1 MSQNQDQDRTED
13 ATPFRLRE
21 ARDKGMVSK
30 SVELTS
36 LLVLAAS
43 LALFYAKGESML
55 VGDLAETRAI
65 LSNAGAVQLDIPA
78 VMSMVGALL
87 GDLLRLMWPLLF
99 AIVVVAVLS
108 TMAQTGPVFSFF
120 PLKPDMKRLNPIE
133 GFKRIFSKRMA
144 YEFAKTMV
152 KLVLMGLVMY
162 WFIERSLPEVMSL
175 LNAAPQKQAVYTFS
189 KMGELAVQ
197 LLAVLAVVVFIDVA
211 YTRWEFSH
219 RMRMSRRDVK
229 DEVKRREGD
238 PLIRSKIR
246 ELQKEAAKRSGSL
259 ANVASADVLITNPT
273 HYAVA
278 LTYKRGEMESPK
290 VVAKGAGE
298 LALNMRVVAQDAG
311 VPIMENKWLAR
322 ALFKDVEIDGYV
334 PEEFFAKVAKAL
346 VWAYGV
352 RAARTAPA
360 STVH

>member
-1 MSQNQDQDRTED
+1 MDQNQDQDRTEQ

-21 ARDKGMVSK
+21 ARAKGTVSK

-36 LLVLAAS
+36 LLVMAAA
-43 LALFYAKGESML
+43 LALFYVKGEAMFA
-55 VGDLAETRAI
+55 GELAETRAI
-65 LSNAGAVQLDIPA
+65 LGNAGSVELDIQTA
-78 VMSMVGALL
+78 MLL
-87 GDLLRLMWPLLF
+87 VRTLLSDVLHLMWPLLF
-99 AIVVVAVLS
+99 VVAAVAVFGTLV
-108 TMAQTGPVFSFF
+108 QTGPVFSFF
-120 PLKPDMKRLNPIE
+120 PLKPDMKRLDPVQ
-133 GFKRIFSKRMA
+133 GFKRIFSKRMV
-144 YEFAKTMV
+144 YEFVKTMV

-162 WFIERSLPEVMSL
+162 WFIERLLPEFMNL
-175 LNAAPQKQAVYTFS
+175 LNAPPPQQTAYTFS
-189 KMGELAVQ
+189 QMGALGVQ
-197 LLAVLAVVVFIDVA
+197 LLAVLLSVVLIDVV

-246 ELQKEAAKRSGSL
+246 ELQNEAAKRSGSL
-259 ANVASADVLITNPT
+259 GNVAGADVLITNPT

-278 LTYKRGEMESPK
+278 LVYKRGEMDSPK

-298 LALNMRVVAQDAG
+298 LALKLREVARDAG
-311 VPIMENKWLAR
+311 VPIMENKKLAR
-322 ALFKDVEIDGYV
+322 ELFKNVEIDGSV
-334 PEEFFAKVAKAL
+334 PEEFFPKVAKAL

-360 STVH
+360 AN